1 VGGRVQPHGLVNGH
15 ADALTAMVSSGDA
28 SRLSRGLTYTLFE
41 NVVNYT
47 KKYRGMHSVVIHDFE
62 AYADVILSS
71 DRHGTW
77 HTPPHW
83 IDSLFHIGG
92 FIMNGSEASNTK
104 DYFYVT
110 NGCSSCR
117 MLKPAV
123 PGGSYGSY
131 VRMAPDTE
139 PNMHVGDVYIMQDGE
154 VVGMMGG
161 MRFRRVHRILMDK
174 FFSPPDAPAGDAKS
188 TAVVH
193 ATPAKAKVV
202 VNTKPK
208 TAQRAPAKAKAVV
221 QVAKPV
227 VDRVVEI
234 KIEDKKEAAPAKV
247 DSNAAGGVVGDA
259 LKLVAKETGLDL
271 SDLTDEATFVE
282 LGVDSLTSL
291 VLAETFKKQLE
302 IEVNSSLFLEC
313 VTVNDLKVWLEQ
325 NA

>member
-1 VGGRVQPHGLVNGH
+1 
-15 ADALTAMVSSGDA
+15 M
-28 SRLSRGLTYTLFE
+28 
-41 NVVNYT
+41 
-47 KKYRGMHSVVIHDFE
+47 
-62 AYADVILSS
+62 
-71 DRHGTW
+71 
-77 HTPPHW
+77 PPHW

-110 NGCSSCR
+110 NGWSSCR

-123 PGGSYGSY
+123 PGGNYRSY

-139 PNMHVGDVYIMQDGE
+139 PNMYVGDVYVMQDGE

-174 FFSPPDAPAGDAKS
+174 FFSPSDAPTGEAKS
-188 TAVVH
+188 TVVVQ
-193 ATPAKAKVV
+193 ASPANAKVAAK
-202 VNTKPK
+202 TKTK
-208 TAQRAPAKAKAVV
+208 TAQRAPVKIKPVV
-221 QVAKPV
+221 QAKPV
-227 VDRVVEI
+227 VHKVVEI
-234 KIEDKKEAAPAKV
+234 KVEEKKEAVTVVNSDSDAPE
-247 DSNAAGGVVGDA
+247 AAGGVVGDA
-259 LKLVAKETGLDL
+259 LKLIAKETGLDL

-291 VLAETFKKQLE
+291 VLAETFKKQLS
-302 IEVNSSLFLEC
+302 IEVKSSLFLEC